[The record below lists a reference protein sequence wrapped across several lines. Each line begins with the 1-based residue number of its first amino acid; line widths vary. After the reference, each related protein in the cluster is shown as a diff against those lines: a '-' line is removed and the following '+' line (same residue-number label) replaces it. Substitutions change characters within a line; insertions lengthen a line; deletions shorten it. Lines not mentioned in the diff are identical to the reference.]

1 MLKQTNMK
9 QKLKKFLLLSLL
21 TGTLFVSCELQE
33 DYHSKKE
40 YEGKMKISHKNF
52 SELLND
58 RKFNKAYGE
67 VLQKKNIMSRTVMED
82 QYQFT
87 IANGLANVIETDSDV
102 TYTLLIKRD
111 SIEENTIENLI
122 VKIDSLSETTAYIV
136 KFKGKLGAI
145 PSYNNL
151 NDDTIEKVV
160 TPIVYNSNIAS
171 KEIYECY
178 EISYWV
184 CYYPGHTDT
193 GVCTHGEYETMEFCE
208 VVGYDFGNDNI
219 VIIGDGGGGSGGS
232 SSSDSNYN
240 GTDGS
245 IHGSDSATP
254 INMAPILEL
263 EEEVEDDPCE
273 SLKNLSKPDKYNI
286 NPIIDSLKNKVRNQV
301 KKEWG
306 TEFIRESYY
315 DAIADANVI
324 NYSTNFREGSNYEIT
339 LTAGEEYNS
348 QGHLIRY
355 LGGIHS
361 HPIDGYSM
369 FSWGDLRSLLLMYDN
384 MLSNSYKPEVSLLLV
399 CYNHADPSNPHVYA
413 IKVENIEALRNKIN
427 EEWNKAAYNGITD
440 DAKKVLRIN
449 DKSSKQYEAN
459 KNDLER
465 FFLQNY
471 NDFGISLY
479 KAEDNMSNWNK
490 KSLGSGSGSSQTIDN
505 TPCTL

>member
-1 MLKQTNMK
+1 MK

-263 EEEVEDDPCE
+263 EEET
-273 SLKNLSKPDKYNI
+273 
-286 NPIIDSLKNKVRNQV
+286 IIDKCKSLAKLIDPSK
-301 KKEWG
+301 
-306 TEFIRESYY
+306 
-315 DAIADANVI
+315 ANIQSILNALNPNSGVEEGNSFQI
-324 NYSTNFREGSNYEIT
+324 NSSNYTNPTIPNFGDTNIHIPVGPNIYGAIHTHTPE
-339 LTAGEEYNS
+339 
-348 QGHLIRY
+348 
-355 LGGIHS
+355 LGN
-361 HPIDGYSM
+361 M
-369 FSWGDLRSLLLMYDN
+369 FSWGDLKTLERLYKNTLPENREDVVF
-384 MLSNSYKPEVSLLLV
+384 MLKNSDGYI
-399 CYNHADPSNPHVYA
+399 YA
-413 IKVENIEALRNKIN
+413 IKIDDFRLFRQFIHMKTQNLKDQHPNWN
-427 EEWNKAAYNGITD
+427 E
-440 DAKKVLRIN
+440 LRIQKALN
-449 DKSSKQYEAN
+449 EKTNFQSRYFNYQEKHVQESFLNFIQNSGVSLYQLN
-459 KNDLER
+459 QDLTTNEYS
-465 FFLQNY
+465 FTQ
-471 NDFGISLY
+471 ISLPY
-479 KAEDNMSNWNK
+479 NN
-490 KSLGSGSGSSQTIDN
+490 QTADLTKTKCN
-505 TPCTL
+505 